1 MEGIVEP
8 TDEAVPRRV
17 KTVGKASLW
26 RVPADHFSTLY
37 DNRTGRANC
46 RDIAAQAL
54 LPLIGGAATWKLGAR
69 ITDVGG
75 AVSGI
80 SIVAGLLFTM
90 TVFLFQLRI
99 TLDNDKRLGEDDFA
113 LVDECMANT
122 LWAILWGVTLAVYL
136 IVCDAG
142 KWICSDSW
150 GPALTG
156 IAVAGIVHFLLVI
169 GMCLKRLRRA
179 YERIAMKCP

>member
-1 MEGIVEP
+1 MEP
-8 TDEAVPRRV
+8 SDEVIPRRV

-26 RVPADHFSTLY
+26 RVPADHFSTHY
-37 DNRTGRANC
+37 DNRTGRPDW
-46 RDIAAQAL
+46 RGIAAQAL
-54 LPLIGGAATWKLGAR
+54 LPLIAGTATWKLGAK
-69 ITDVGG
+69 IADVGG

-90 TVFLFQLRI
+90 AVFLFQFR
-99 TLDNDKRLGEDDFA
+99 TSLDNDKRLGEDDFA

-142 KWICSDSW
+142 KWICNDSW

>member
-1 MEGIVEP
+1 MEP

-26 RVPADHFSTLY
+26 RVPSDHFSTLY
-37 DNRTGRANC
+37 DNRTGRADC
-46 RDIAAQAL
+46 RGVAAQAL
-54 LPLIGGAATWKLGAR
+54 LPLIAGTATWKLGAR

-90 TVFLFQLRI
+90 AVFLFQFR
-99 TLDNDKRLGEDDFA
+99 TSLDNDKRLGEDDFA

-142 KWICSDSW
+142 KWICNDSW
-150 GPALTG
+150 GPVLTG

>member
-1 MEGIVEP
+1 M
-8 TDEAVPRRV
+8 
-17 KTVGKASLW
+17 GKASLW
-26 RVPADHFSTLY
+26 RVPADHFRTLY
-37 DNRTGRANC
+37 DNRTGRPDW
-46 RDIAAQAL
+46 RGIAAQAL
-54 LPLIGGAATWKLGAR
+54 LPLIGGTATWKLGAR

-142 KWICSDSW
+142 KWIVGTRAHRDL
-150 GPALTG
+150 GRRHRTLPARDRHVPQAAPPG
-156 IAVAGIVHFLLVI
+156 VRAHRNEVP
-169 GMCLKRLRRA
+169 MRRMPQRHYA
-179 YERIAMKCP
+179 DHCC